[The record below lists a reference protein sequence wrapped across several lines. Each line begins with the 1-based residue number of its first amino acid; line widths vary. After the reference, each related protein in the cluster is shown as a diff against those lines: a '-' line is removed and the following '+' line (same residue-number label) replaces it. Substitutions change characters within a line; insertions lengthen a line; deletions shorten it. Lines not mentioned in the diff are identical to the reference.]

1 MVPSI
6 RVMITVNGIRTTSPL
21 AVLSMMRTSLQA
33 LCVLLV
39 VVVSLLSMHT
49 MIWQVMDAAGMKVA
63 FHPVVCTM
71 TMTLM
76 QRETANNV
84 LLLPLQPTAQLAGMG
99 STPRVTQVW
108 MVATGTSERSTR
120 AALSMMPTSTLQKTV
135 AHALTALLTQQSTS
149 AVSQEFPKQNSP
161 HCSCRVCP
169 HQTSKASKRQQLL
182 LLASPKLHS
191 F

>member
-6 RVMITVNGIRTTSPL
+6 RVMITVNGIRTTSPH

-39 VVVSLLSMHT
+39 VAVSVLSMHT
-49 MIWQVMDAAGMKVA
+49 MIWQVMDAAGMKAV

-71 TMTLM
+71 TMTLKR
-76 QRETANNV
+76 RETANNV
-84 LLLPLQPTAQLAGMG
+84 LLLPLQLTAQLAGMP
-99 STPRVTQVW
+99 STPHVTQVV

-120 AALSMMPTSTLQKTV
+120 AALSMMLTSTLQKTV

-149 AVSQEFPKQNSP
+149 AVSQESPKRHSP
-161 HCSCRVCP
+161 QCSCWVC
-169 HQTSKASKRQQLL
+169 HRQTSQASNLQQSLL
-182 LLASPKLHS
+182 LNNPKLRS